1 MLKTLTVMAM
11 AASVVFLVG
20 CGQQGTKARTTS
32 NSEFWS
38 YKQGCPA
45 PACAQTP
52 TYREMN
58 ASCGCGSSVAP
69 TTMPAQK
76 SMFGVS
82 GGTWGMLAA
91 AHDLNDGKLAESRFN
106 AAKTLGD
113 MGPQANNWLA
123 LWRLKQGCE
132 DICPAVRVASAD
144 ACERSAAPRR

>member
-1 MLKTLTVMAM
+1 
-11 AASVVFLVG
+11 
-20 CGQQGTKARTTS
+20 
-32 NSEFWS
+32 
-38 YKQGCPA
+38 
-45 PACAQTP
+45 
-52 TYREMN
+52 
-58 ASCGCGSSVAP
+58 
-69 TTMPAQK
+69 MPAQK

-144 ACERSAAPRR
+144 ALRKIGSPKAMKYLNEEIKKGYIPATTSNVAPPAPQS